1 MKLFKRN
8 TYEEK
13 NNDMLDGL
21 NDSIINAINERKF
34 LKETNDINSNLINTL
49 NILLNSYYD
58 NDSVLKVN
66 NINKNI
72 IQVDSIDTML
82 RTAYNQSEIIQS
94 MVSNSEELAATSDT
108 LSYTIQKI
116 SEHSNNS
123 KDKAQELVNSIHNNS
138 RFIINSF
145 SNINIIYEDIQSLT
159 NKVNEIK
166 NIIDIIQEIADQ
178 TSLLSLNAS
187 IEAARAGEGG
197 KGFNIVA
204 REIKKLAEYTKS
216 SLTTI
221 YNNINDLVEKTQL
234 TLKCTDDV
242 IYELKLGKDKVE
254 SIPNDIDTIVNNIKE
269 IDYALEQ
276 ITATSQEQ
284 SATTNIL
291 AEELTK
297 ISKSEM
303 ELEKMCKDVGDKI
316 YGISNYIDNIR
327 TDLIN
332 SSNLTLKEMIE
343 IYETDHLLWIWKV
356 YNMILGLDT
365 IDEEVAKNYKEC
377 RLGKWYYNEKN
388 IAITNSQY
396 YKSIEAIHI
405 ELHTEAQKAVA
416 YYNSGDVSKCY
427 VHLDNMKEKSSII
440 IDILENLKNSI
451 ND

>member
-1 MKLFKRN
+1 M
-8 TYEEK
+8 E
-13 NNDMLDGL
+13 
-21 NDSIINAINERKF
+21 
-34 LKETNDINSNLINTL
+34 
-49 NILLNSYYD
+49 
-58 NDSVLKVN
+58 
-66 NINKNI
+66 
-72 IQVDSIDTML
+72 
-82 RTAYNQSEIIQS
+82 
-94 MVSNSEELAATSDT
+94 
-108 LSYTIQKI
+108 
-116 SEHSNNS
+116 
-123 KDKAQELVNSIHNNS
+123 
-138 RFIINSF
+138 
-145 SNINIIYEDIQSLT
+145 
-159 NKVNEIK
+159 
-166 NIIDIIQEIADQ
+166 
-178 TSLLSLNAS
+178 
-187 IEAARAGEGG
+187 
-197 KGFNIVA
+197 
-204 REIKKLAEYTKS
+204 
-216 SLTTI
+216 
-221 YNNINDLVEKTQL
+221 EKTQL